1 MNDPVPQPGTA
12 QGPDT
17 ALDRVPEP
25 RSPGD
30 SAPAAT
36 SATGAPSRP
45 SRDATPQ
52 AGPVRAAAPPAG
64 PEREPHQLVFGDLH
78 DYPVMAQALDNQWL
92 PAGLAGARQHA
103 SAPARPPVE
112 AVEAASAELRRSL
125 VNSGTLVVNR
135 AFLLNN
141 EALYTNYLPSADPV
155 ERDAFVRLLNDRV
168 LIPYLYT
175 EREPAADFTWA
186 HDRAVGHAWR
196 RLVTEEAEPALVRF
210 DWDDE
215 ANGEKAGQ
223 VGNFFSTHVSS
234 LRRLR
239 APQLA
244 QDLGIPEELARS
256 MREGVLKD
264 IYFWAGEQDND
275 RDITRNA
282 LYQRFITRPGTD
294 PYENLLRDGDHI
306 VPTKQLIDL
315 LYSLGVPRAG
325 GLIPVTPPDS
335 PPRSTLQELRSDLRP
350 RDDDPEAI
358 GRLLRDLFADSLH
371 RAVDGPNSY
380 AGLSLADINR
390 LRREEEWRAYVDA
403 LDAFVRGGFEDG
415 RIPSP
420 EEFSAGT
427 SEVARRHARMLRTAR
442 ATSGSGNGFARDIVS
457 VLVIEA
463 GGVALQVTS
472 GEEVSLLAGSIQLLT
487 AAAGALTIRLEF
499 RDRGS
504 KGRRGGLGHSL
515 TLPTLRL
522 GNLKRDWEAIRGAYG
537 GPIVETGRLP
547 GVPRQADQQCQ
558 PDQ

>member
-1 MNDPVPQPGTA
+1 MTDPVPQPGTE
-12 QGPDT
+12 QSPDT
-17 ALDRVPEP
+17 ARNRVPEP

-30 SAPAAT
+30 SAPSAART
-36 SATGAPSRP
+36 PGRPVQESPAPAS
-45 SRDATPQ
+45 
-52 AGPVRAAAPPAG
+52 
-64 PEREPHQLVFGDLH
+64 PERESHQLVFGDLH

-141 EALYTNYLPSADPV
+141 EALYANYLPSADPG
-155 ERDAFVRLLNDRV
+155 ERDAFIRLLNDRV
-168 LIPYLYT
+168 LVPYLYT

-223 VGNFFSTHVSS
+223 VGNFFSTNVSA

-294 PYENLLRDGDHI
+294 PYQNLLRDGDHV
-306 VPTKQLIDL
+306 VPTKQLVDL

-358 GRLLRDLFADSLH
+358 GRLLRDLFADALH

-380 AGLSLADINR
+380 AGLSLADVNR
-390 LRREEEWRAYVDA
+390 LRREEEWRAYVDS
-403 LDAFVRGGFEDG
+403 LDSFVRGGFQDG

-442 ATSGSGNGFARDIVS
+442 ATSGSGSGFARDIVS

-499 RDRGS
+499 RDKGA

>member
-1 MNDPVPQPGTA
+1 MTDPVPQPGTERS
-12 QGPDT
+12 PD
-17 ALDRVPEP
+17 AARNRVPEP
-25 RSPGD
+25 RSPRHSAA
-30 SAPAAT
+30 SAPSAA
-36 SATGAPSRP
+36 R
-45 SRDATPQ
+45 TPDTPAQ
-52 AGPVRAAAPPAG
+52 EGPTPAAPVR
-64 PEREPHQLVFGDLH
+64 ESHQLVFGDLH

-92 PAGLAGARQHA
+92 PAGLAGSRQHA

-141 EALYTNYLPSADPV
+141 EALYANYLPSADPV
-155 ERDAFVRLLNDRV
+155 ERDAFIRLLNDRV
-168 LIPYLYT
+168 LVPYLYT

-210 DWDDE
+210 DWDDD
-215 ANGEKAGQ
+215 ANRDKAGQ
-223 VGNFFSTHVSS
+223 VGNFFSTNVSA

-294 PYENLLRDGDHI
+294 PYENLLRDGDHV
-306 VPTKQLIDL
+306 VPTKQLVDL

-358 GRLLRDLFADSLH
+358 GRLLRDLFADALH

-390 LRREEEWRAYVDA
+390 LRREEEWRAYVDS
-403 LDAFVRGGFEDG
+403 LDAFVRGGFQDG

-442 ATSGSGNGFARDIVS
+442 ATSGSGSGFARDIVS

-487 AAAGALTIRLEF
+487 AAAGALTLRLEF
-499 RDRGS
+499 RDRGT

-522 GNLKRDWEAIRGAYG
+522 GSLKRDWEALLGAYG
-537 GPIVETGRLP
+537 GRVVETGQLP
-547 GVPRQADQQCQ
+547 GTPRQADQQCQ
-558 PDQ
+558 PD